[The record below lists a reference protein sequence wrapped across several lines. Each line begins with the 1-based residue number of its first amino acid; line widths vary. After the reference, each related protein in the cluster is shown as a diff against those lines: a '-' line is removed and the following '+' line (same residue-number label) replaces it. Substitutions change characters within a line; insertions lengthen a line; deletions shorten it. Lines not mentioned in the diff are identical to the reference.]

1 MRNWLIGYRIF
12 EYEQRGEDRSQ
23 YGDNLIP
30 SIVESLQK
38 KHPGWGC
45 SKTALKD
52 YRKFYLVYP
61 EIGQTVSDQ
70 FKNLKNQLDSQTQ
83 TSQTAS
89 GLFEFSATNDQSSTV
104 PRVPIDKLLKNVP
117 FSAFVEFL
125 RIDDPLKRSF
135 YEIECL
141 RGQWSTRELHRQ
153 IVTLYYERSAYS
165 TDKQKL
171 AALVHQ
177 KAESLTA
184 SNFIQD
190 SYIFEFLGIKPRDA
204 LRENDLKTALL
215 DKLQDFLLEMG
226 KGFCFE
232 ARNKRILI
240 GEKYFFVDIVLY
252 HKILKRNVLIE
263 LKINEAT
270 HENVGQLNMYL
281 SYYKRHEMHEG
292 DKPPIGILLC
302 TQKDKALVEYAQED
316 VNNDLFISD
325 YKFALPEVKTL
336 EKFIKQNLLVLQDE
350 LSENK

>member
-1 MRNWLIGYRIF
+1 
-12 EYEQRGEDRSQ
+12 
-23 YGDNLIP
+23 
-30 SIVESLQK
+30 
-38 KHPGWGC
+38 
-45 SKTALKD
+45 
-52 YRKFYLVYP
+52 
-61 EIGQTVSDQ
+61 
-70 FKNLKNQLDSQTQ
+70 
-83 TSQTAS
+83 
-89 GLFEFSATNDQSSTV
+89 
-104 PRVPIDKLLKNVP
+104 
-117 FSAFVEFL
+117 
-125 RIDDPLKRSF
+125 
-135 YEIECL
+135 
-141 RGQWSTRELHRQ
+141 
-153 IVTLYYERSAYS
+153 
-165 TDKQKL
+165 
-171 AALVHQ
+171 
-177 KAESLTA
+177 
-184 SNFIQD
+184 
-190 SYIFEFLGIKPRDA
+190 
-204 LRENDLKTALL
+204 
-215 DKLQDFLLEMG
+215 MG